1 MSTVG
6 IGAAISIRD
15 IGICNT
21 GAVRWRRRLFKCLD
35 YRVEIHLE
43 RLIMMQDWRYL
54 ALDVEQRGDRHL
66 GRPHRIFDG
75 ENDIIRDF
83 DELADERQI
92 L

>member
-1 MSTVG
+1 
-6 IGAAISIRD
+6 
-15 IGICNT
+15 
-21 GAVRWRRRLFKCLD
+21 
-35 YRVEIHLE
+35 
-43 RLIMMQDWRYL
+43 MMQDWRYL
-54 ALDVEQRGDRHL
+54 ALDVEQRVDRHL